1 MNTELVKHR
10 ILTVV
15 STIVCFYTATNSGP
29 SFAAPAPSTALTNRS
44 SVKAE
49 QLPKA
54 PLDPSEDVDQ
64 IITNPRLRAG
74 SGSKSKYSISTGF
87 GYSGGSLKRPFG
99 DTRPNISG
107 ATGTTD
113 FAVFGASVSGK
124 YSLTPQSAVFAGT
137 GFRIMTPLGGLE
149 KPKGFSGQKF
159 DLDNPSIRYQYLY
172 RWADKIQSALSVSQT
187 FFTASNL
194 RANGF
199 LTSWGISQDNVMEIG
214 HSGVSL
220 ALSGFVGFGVFDK
233 SGPEQLKE
241 QSDYGFGLS
250 PAIEYRINDRFNL
263 RFDTNLFNFQH
274 IRSTTAGWTFRR
286 LDTVQNF
293 NVGIALARDVFIS
306 PGVSFVL
313 GDLRADRTT
322 FGIGGSINLF

>member
-1 MNTELVKHR
+1 LLLSIVT
-10 ILTVV
+10 LT
-15 STIVCFYTATNSGP
+15 SGLKAT
-29 SFAAPAPSTALTNRS
+29 AAPANPLTNRS
-44 SVKAE
+44 TLKPADLSKVKISPAAE
-49 QLPKA
+49 G
-54 PLDPSEDVDQ
+54 DVDQ

-107 ATGTTD
+107 STGTTD
-113 FAVFGASVSGK
+113 FAVLGASVSGK
-124 YSLTPQSAVFAGT
+124 YALSQRSALFAGT
-137 GFRIMTPLGGLE
+137 GFRIMTPLGGVN
-149 KPKGFSGQKF
+149 KPKGFNGQKF
-159 DLDNPSIRYQYLY
+159 DLDTPGIRYQHLY
-172 RWADKIQSALSVSQT
+172 RWADKVQSAFTISQT

-214 HSGVSL
+214 HSGISL

-233 SGPEQLKE
+233 NTFEARQQ
-241 QSDYGFGLS
+241 QSDYGFGIN
-250 PAIEYRINDRFNL
+250 PAIEYRINDRFNV
-263 RFDTNLFNFQH
+263 RFDTNLVNYQH

-286 LDTVQNF
+286 LDMVQNF
-293 NVGIALARDVFIS
+293 SVGIALARDIFIS

-322 FGIGGSINLF
+322 FGIGGSVNLF